1 MKRLTPK
8 SGGGKSEFKGEG
20 GRVYSCMFKEG
31 NERNGVF
38 LGWGGGDGD
47 SEFFLKINTLYI
59 YKVYTGIFLT
69 VFFF

>member
-38 LGWGGGDGD
+38 LGWGGGGMGTAN
-47 SEFFLKINTLYI
+47 FFK
-59 YKVYTGIFLT
+59 K
-69 VFFF
+69 